1 MIDVAGIQQLRHRL
15 YRKRRGAKYRPRV
28 DEIIALGDGRFKV
41 YLFNL
46 PLEQTPLHKILEP
59 DYRVTQF
66 GRDTRCG
73 YIVAE
78 RVDDGDSDAVGRDV

>member
-1 MIDVAGIQQLRHRL
+1 MTKADTIADVQQLRHRL

-41 YLFNL
+41 RLFNL
-46 PLEQTPLHKILEP
+46 PLQQAPLDSILNP
-59 DYRVTQF
+59 DYNVVQF
-66 GRDTRCG
+66 GRDTTGG

-78 RVDDGDSDAVGRDV
+78 RIDNG